1 MTTEEFS
8 NVFTTLLNSYNTQA
22 GFGEQASRAEISLD
36 EYEKSVLLTQ
46 AQDIIVKSYFDRT
59 LNPQGQGFDDTP
71 RRQVDFSS
79 LITVAE
85 LNPVSGN
92 PLVFDDRGILFQ
104 MPRKSNTTYTQT
116 TSDNITTATYTST
129 VTDSPAHDNTNVLFI
144 LNEKL
149 TLMNNSTKVREYV
162 IVPIAFSEYDRIMTK
177 PYSKPLKKQAWR
189 LFHNQSVGFDVMTEL
204 IPRDEKPT
212 GASYSWKYKIRY
224 VRRPAPIILENLG
237 DLTID
242 GVNTV
247 SECELNPILHMD
259 ILTKAV
265 ELAIAT
271 RGNRPI
277 SENQNRQ

>member
-8 NVFTTLLNSYNTQA
+8 NAFTTLLNSYNTQA
-22 GFGEQASRAEISLD
+22 GFGEQASHAEISLD

-79 LITVAE
+79 LITVDE
-85 LNPVSGN
+85 LDPVDGT
-92 PLVFDDRGILFQ
+92 PPVFDDRGILFQ

-116 TSDNITTATYTST
+116 TSGNTTTATYTST

-149 TLMNNSTKVREYV
+149 KMMNGNAKVKEYV
-162 IVPIAFSEYDRIMTK
+162 IVPITFSEYDRIMTK

-189 LFHNQSVGFDVMTEL
+189 LFNNQSVGFDVMTEL
-204 IPRDEKPT
+204 IPRETLPS
-212 GASYSWKYKIRY
+212 GNSYTWQYKIRY
-224 VRRPAPIILENLG
+224 VRRPAPIILEDLG

-242 GVNTV
+242 GVSTV

-277 SENQNRQ
+277 PENQNRQ

>member
-1 MTTEEFS
+1 MTNEEFS
-8 NVFTTLLNSYNTQA
+8 NAFTTLLNSYNTQA

-36 EYEKSVLLTQ
+36 EYEKSVLLTM
-46 AQDIIVKSYFDRT
+46 AQDIVVKSYFDKT

-79 LITVAE
+79 LITVDE
-85 LNPVSGN
+85 LSPVSGT
-92 PLVFDDRGILFQ
+92 PPVFDDRGILFQ
-104 MPRKSNTTYTQT
+104 MPRRSNTTYTQT
-116 TSDNITTATYTST
+116 TSGNTTTATYTST

-149 TLMNNSTKVREYV
+149 KMMNGNTRVKEYV
-162 IVPIAFSEYDRIMTK
+162 IVPITFSEYDRIMTK

-189 LFHNQSVGFDVMTEL
+189 LFNNQSVGFDVMTEL
-204 IPRDEKPT
+204 IPRDTLPS
-212 GASYSWKYKIRY
+212 GVSYNWQYKIRY
-224 VRRPAPIILENLG
+224 VRRPAPIILEDLG

-271 RGNRPI
+271 RGNRSIP
-277 SENQNRQ
+277 ENQARQ